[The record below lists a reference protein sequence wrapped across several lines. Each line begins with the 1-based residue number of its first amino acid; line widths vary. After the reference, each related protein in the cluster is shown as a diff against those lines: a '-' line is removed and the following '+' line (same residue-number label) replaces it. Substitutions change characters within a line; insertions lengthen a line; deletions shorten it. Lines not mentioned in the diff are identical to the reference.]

1 VEPYDVIGPFGA
13 KGVGEP
19 ALLPASASINLAIQ
33 DAIGVKV
40 DYQPMTP
47 VRILNAMA
55 KK

>member
-1 VEPYDVIGPFGA
+1 MVGPFGA

-19 ALLPASASINLAIQ
+19 ALLPAWRINAAIY